1 MTKSVFIRNFLA
13 FNFVSW
19 DMYMK
24 IKPLLALCR
33 ISNLPTVWMNVL
45 TAVVLIDHA
54 VPATVQWVWLPVLAL
69 ALSAFYCGGMVLND
83 LCDYQWDK
91 QHQPY
96 RPLVTGSVSV
106 KTAVIIAITLFLT
119 GFILV
124 ALTPFALAGL
134 CAASA
139 LFATIAIY
147 DVFHKKTAAS
157 ILVMGLA
164 RALVFV
170 VVLMA
175 LTAQW
180 LQWVIIAA
188 ILQFLYT
195 LSLTFVARYEHMR
208 GKPYTGP
215 VIPRMIAGMAVVDG
229 ILLALVVAPVWL
241 LVGIALA
248 VLTRFGQRYVRGD

>member
-1 MTKSVFIRNFLA
+1 
-13 FNFVSW
+13 
-19 DMYMK
+19 MK
-24 IKPLLALCR
+24 LKPFLALCR

-45 TAVVLIDHA
+45 TAMVLIDQA
-54 VPATVQWVWLPVLAL
+54 IPGAVQWCWLPLLAL

-96 RPLVTGSVSV
+96 RPLVAGSVKI
-106 KTAVIIAITLFLT
+106 KTAVAMAVGLFLT
-119 GFILV
+119 GFAIVTFAPFTAAGLV
-124 ALTPFALAGL
+124 A
-134 CAASA
+134 AAS
-139 LFATIAIY
+139 LFITIALY

-164 RALVFV
+164 RALVFI

-180 LQWVIIAA
+180 LYWVLIAA
-188 ILQFLYT
+188 VIQFIYT
-195 LSLTFVARYEHMR
+195 LLLTFVARYEHMR
-208 GKPYTGP
+208 GKPYAGP

-229 ILLALVVAPVWL
+229 VLLALVASPLWL
-241 LVGIALA
+241 LAGITFA

>member
-1 MTKSVFIRNFLA
+1 
-13 FNFVSW
+13 
-19 DMYMK
+19 MK

-45 TAVVLIDHA
+45 TAMVLINYA
-54 VPATVQWVWLPVLAL
+54 LPGIVQWCWLPVLAF

-96 RPLVTGSVSV
+96 RPLVAGSVTI
-106 KTAVIIAITLFLT
+106 KTAVIIASTLFLS
-119 GFILV
+119 GFVII
-124 ALTPFALAGL
+124 AFAPFASAGL
-134 CAASA
+134 LAAAA
-139 LFATIAIY
+139 LFTTIAIY

-180 LQWVIIAA
+180 LYWVLIAA
-188 ILQFLYT
+188 ALQFGYT
-195 LSLTFVARYEHMR
+195 LLLTFVARYEHMR
-208 GKPYTGP
+208 GKPYRGP
-215 VIPRMIAGMAVVDG
+215 VIPRMIAAMAVVDG
-229 ILLALVVAPVWL
+229 VLLAVVVSPVWL
-241 LVGIALA
+241 LAGIVLAL
-248 VLTRFGQRYVRGD
+248 LTRFGQRYVRGD

>member
-1 MTKSVFIRNFLA
+1 
-13 FNFVSW
+13 
-19 DMYMK
+19 MK

-45 TAVVLIDHA
+45 TAMVLIDQA
-54 VPATVQWVWLPVLAL
+54 VPNMVQWFWFPVLAL

-96 RPLVTGSVSV
+96 RPLVTGSVSLQ
-106 KTAVIIAITLFLT
+106 TAVVIAVALFLT
-119 GFILV
+119 GFVLV
-124 ALTPFALAGL
+124 ALTPFALAGMY
-134 CAASA
+134 AAIT

-147 DVFHKKTAAS
+147 DVFHKKTTAS

-175 LTAQW
+175 LTGQW
-180 LQWVIIAA
+180 LQWVVVAA
-188 ILQFLYT
+188 VLQFVYT

-229 ILLALVVAPVWL
+229 ILLAIVVEPLWL
-241 LVGIALA
+241 LAGVALA

>member
-1 MTKSVFIRNFLA
+1 
-13 FNFVSW
+13 
-19 DMYMK
+19 MK
-24 IKPLLALCR
+24 IKPFLALCR

-45 TAVVLIDHA
+45 TTMVLIDLA
-54 VPATVQWVWLPVLAL
+54 IPNAVQWCWLPVLAL

-106 KTAVIIAITLFLT
+106 NTAVIIASVLFLM
-119 GFILV
+119 GFVIV
-124 ALTPFALAGL
+124 ALAPFALAGL
-134 CAASA
+134 LAAAA
-139 LFATIAIY
+139 LFVTIAVY
-147 DVFHKKTAAS
+147 DLFHKKTAAS

-180 LQWVIIAA
+180 LHWVLIAA
-188 ILQFLYT
+188 ALQFAYT
-195 LSLTFVARYEHMR
+195 LLLTFVARYEHMR
-208 GKPYTGP
+208 GKPYAGP
-215 VIPRMIAGMAVVDG
+215 VIPRMIAGMAIVDG
-229 ILLALVVAPVWL
+229 TLLAIVAAPLWL
-241 LVGIALA
+241 LAGIALA
-248 VLTRFGQRYVRGD
+248 VLTRIGQRYVRGD

>member
-1 MTKSVFIRNFLA
+1 
-13 FNFVSW
+13 
-19 DMYMK
+19 MK
-24 IKPLLALCR
+24 IKPFLALCR

-45 TAVVLIDHA
+45 TTMVLIDLA
-54 VPATVQWVWLPVLAL
+54 IPNTVQWCWLPVLAL

-106 KTAVIIAITLFLT
+106 KTAVIIASVLFLT
-119 GFILV
+119 GFVIV
-124 ALTPFALAGL
+124 ALAPFKLAGL
-134 CAASA
+134 LAAAA
-139 LFATIAIY
+139 LFVTIAVY
-147 DVFHKKTAAS
+147 DLFHKKTAAS
-157 ILVMGLA
+157 IAVMGLA

-180 LQWVIIAA
+180 LHWVLIAA
-188 ILQFLYT
+188 ALQFAYT
-195 LSLTFVARYEHMR
+195 LLLTFVARYEHMR
-208 GKPYTGP
+208 GKPYNGP
-215 VIPRMIAGMAVVDG
+215 VIPRMIAGMAIVDG
-229 ILLALVVAPVWL
+229 TLLAIVAAPLWL
-241 LVGIALA
+241 LAGIALA

>member
-1 MTKSVFIRNFLA
+1 
-13 FNFVSW
+13 
-19 DMYMK
+19 MK
-24 IKPLLALCR
+24 IKPFLALCR

-45 TAVVLIDHA
+45 TAMVLIDH
-54 VPATVQWVWLPVLAL
+54 VIPAAVQWVWLPVLAF
-69 ALSAFYCGGMVLND
+69 ALSAFYCGGMVFND

-106 KTAVIIAITLFLT
+106 KTAVIIASALFGI
-119 GFILV
+119 GFVIV
-124 ALTPFALAGL
+124 ALTPFFVTGLLA
-134 CAASA
+134 AVA
-139 LFATIAIY
+139 LFAAIVIY

-170 VVLMA
+170 LVLMG

-180 LQWVIIAA
+180 LHWVLIAA
-188 ILQFLYT
+188 ALQFLYT

-208 GKPYTGP
+208 GKPYAGP

-229 ILLALVVAPVWL
+229 LLLAIVVAPVWL
-241 LVGIALA
+241 LAGIALG

>member
-1 MTKSVFIRNFLA
+1 
-13 FNFVSW
+13 
-19 DMYMK
+19 MK
-24 IKPLLALCR
+24 IKPFLALCR

-45 TAVVLIDHA
+45 TTMVLIDLA
-54 VPATVQWVWLPVLAL
+54 IPNTVQWCWLPVLAL

-106 KTAVIIAITLFLT
+106 KTAVIIASVLFLT
-119 GFILV
+119 GFVIV
-124 ALTPFALAGL
+124 ALAPFKLAGL
-134 CAASA
+134 LAAAA
-139 LFATIAIY
+139 LFVTIAVY
-147 DVFHKKTAAS
+147 DLFHKKTAAS

-175 LTAQW
+175 LTAEW
-180 LQWVIIAA
+180 LHWVLIAA
-188 ILQFLYT
+188 ALQFTYT
-195 LSLTFVARYEHMR
+195 LLLTFVARYEHMR
-208 GKPYTGP
+208 GKPYSGP
-215 VIPRMIAGMAVVDG
+215 VIPRMIAGMAIVDG
-229 ILLALVVAPVWL
+229 TLLAIVAAPLWL
-241 LVGIALA
+241 LAGIVLA